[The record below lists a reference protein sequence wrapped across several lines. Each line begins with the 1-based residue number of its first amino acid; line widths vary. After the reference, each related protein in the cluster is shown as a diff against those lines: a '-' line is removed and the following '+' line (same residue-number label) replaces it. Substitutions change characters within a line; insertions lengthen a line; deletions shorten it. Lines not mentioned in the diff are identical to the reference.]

1 MNRLQQ
7 INKIT
12 ANVKKLNHLLDS
24 GGLHHRSLSLVERQN
39 IQQEITKKVLEYQR
53 IYANKH

>member
-7 INKIT
+7 ITKIT
-12 ANVKKLNHLLDS
+12 ADIIRLNHLLDS
-24 GGLHHRSLSLVERQN
+24 DGSHHRSLSLVERQN

-53 IYANKH
+53 IYENKH